1 MGNFYDAIVE
11 PDGRIHLKTSIHL
24 EKVLRVVV
32 AVPGQDVYS
41 AASGIALSEPTLSAD
56 WLNPEEDEAWAH
68 LQ

>member
-11 PDGRIHLKTSIHL
+11 PDGRIRLQTSVHL
-24 EKVLRVVV
+24 EKGLRVVV
-32 AVPGQDVYS
+32 AVPGRAIDS

-56 WLNPEEDEAWAH
+56 WLHPGEDEAWAH